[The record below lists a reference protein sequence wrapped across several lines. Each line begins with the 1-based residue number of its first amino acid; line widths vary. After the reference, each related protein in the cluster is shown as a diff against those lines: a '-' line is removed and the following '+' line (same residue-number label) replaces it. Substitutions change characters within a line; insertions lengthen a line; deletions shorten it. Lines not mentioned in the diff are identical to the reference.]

1 MCNILMYSLSFIVI
15 VVQLFVIVGLSALSL
30 HLMHFVVH
38 VSYSN
43 VGQLSTL

>member
-1 MCNILMYSLSFIVI
+1 MFNILMYSLSFIVI
-15 VVQLFVIVGLSALSL
+15 VVQIVGLSALSL
-30 HLMHFVVH
+30 HLMHIVVR